1 MTTTVLD
8 VPERQHNS
16 HYECHDAEHADQ
28 LGRADETA
36 FVRGVL
42 AQVADLKLKRDEA
55 AGLVR
60 MLENDAAPDRSIDP
74 IKVDRFVEAAA
85 GILRDD
91 QDARR
96 RALIQLVVR
105 KAFLDEGGLALSG
118 DPADLAKAVAV
129 CKKNQGYLVPSFV
142 REWRAREDSNS

>member
-1 MTTTVLD
+1 MTT
-8 VPERQHNS
+8 
-16 HYECHDAEHADQ
+16 AEES
-28 LGRADETA
+28 LGRPYAAIEKGTID
-36 FVRGVL
+36 VDDLVL
-42 AQVADLKLKRDEA
+42 KGRVADLKLKRDEA